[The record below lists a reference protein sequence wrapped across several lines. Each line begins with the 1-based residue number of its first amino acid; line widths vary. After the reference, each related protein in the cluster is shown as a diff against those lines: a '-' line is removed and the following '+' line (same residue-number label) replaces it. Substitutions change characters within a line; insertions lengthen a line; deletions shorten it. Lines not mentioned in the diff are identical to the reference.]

1 MGKDSIESEVNMEV
15 VTREY
20 KVYNFSELSE
30 DAKEKAKQWYLDDD
44 FRPQEFENI
53 YTEDLHYLFNNSDLK
68 MQFSLSYCQGDGLN
82 IYGKLDLMDVFA
94 VIRDTDHS
102 GEQFK
107 QYKDLFSEHEQK
119 TIEAYMEACGR
130 EIELPYNRHYCYCV
144 DDRVDFA
151 DEWIEILEYCRYKN
165 IQIDTIR
172 KMEKLVGTMFE
183 NLSATYEKYGYDYF
197 YNADD
202 EVVNETCEANGWRFL
217 EDGTFFAE

>member
-1 MGKDSIESEVNMEV
+1 MDMEV

-53 YTEDLHYLFNNSDLK
+53 YTEDLRYLFNNSDLK

-94 VIRDTDHS
+94 AIRDTDHS
-102 GEQFK
+102 GEQFE

-130 EIELPYNRHYCYCV
+130 EIELPYNIHYCYCV
-144 DDRVDFA
+144 DDKVDFA

-172 KMEKLVGTMFE
+172 KMEKLVGMMFE

-202 EVVNETCEANGWRFL
+202 EVVNEACEANGWRFL

>member
-1 MGKDSIESEVNMEV
+1 MEV
-15 VTREY
+15 AIREY

-94 VIRDTDHS
+94 AIRDTDHS

-107 QYKDLFSEHEQK
+107 QYKDLLSEHEQK

-172 KMEKLVGTMFE
+172 KMEKLVGMMFE

-202 EVVNETCEANGWRFL
+202 EVVNEACEANGWRFL

>member
-1 MGKDSIESEVNMEV
+1 MEV

-30 DAKEKAKQWYLDDD
+30 EAKDKVKQWYLDDD
-44 FRPQEFENI
+44 FRPYDFENI
-53 YTEDLHYLFNNSDLK
+53 YTEDLKYLFNNSDLK
-68 MQFSLSYCQGDGLN
+68 LQFSLSYCQGDDLN
-82 IYGKLDLMDVFA
+82 IYGKLDLVDVFTA
-94 VIRDTDHS
+94 IRDTKHS
-102 GEQFK
+102 GDLFK
-107 QYKDLFSEHEQK
+107 QYKDLFSEHEQR
-119 TIEAYMEACGR
+119 TIEAYMEVCGR
-130 EIELPYNRHYCYCV
+130 EVELPYNRHYCYCI

-151 DEWIEILEYCRYKN
+151 DDWIESLEYCRYKN

-172 KMEKLVGTMFE
+172 KMEKLVGRMFE

>member
-1 MGKDSIESEVNMEV
+1 MEV

-53 YTEDLHYLFNNSDLK
+53 YTEDLRYLFNNSDLK
-68 MQFSLSYCQGDGLN
+68 MQFSLSCCQGDGLN

-94 VIRDTDHS
+94 AIRDTDHS
-102 GEQFK
+102 GEQFE

-172 KMEKLVGTMFE
+172 KMEKLVGMMFE

-202 EVVNETCEANGWRFL
+202 EVVNEACEANEWRFL

>member
-1 MGKDSIESEVNMEV
+1 MEV

-94 VIRDTDHS
+94 AIRDTDHS

-172 KMEKLVGTMFE
+172 KMEKLVGMMFE
-183 NLSATYEKYGYDYF
+183 DLSTTYEKYGYDYF

-202 EVVNETCEANGWRFL
+202 EVINETCEANGWRFL
-217 EDGTFFAE
+217 EDGAFFAE

>member
-1 MGKDSIESEVNMEV
+1 MEI

-94 VIRDTDHS
+94 AIRDTDHS

-130 EIELPYNRHYCYCV
+130 EVELPYNRHYCYCV

-151 DEWIEILEYCRYKN
+151 NEWIEILKYCRYKN

-172 KMEKLVGTMFE
+172 KMEKLVGMMFV

-202 EVVNETCEANGWRFL
+202 EVVNEVCEANGWRFL

>member
-1 MGKDSIESEVNMEV
+1 MEI

-94 VIRDTDHS
+94 VIRDMGYS

-172 KMEKLVGTMFE
+172 KMEKLVGMMFE

-202 EVVNETCEANGWRFL
+202 EVVNEACEANEWRFL

>member
-1 MGKDSIESEVNMEV
+1 MEV
-15 VTREY
+15 VTRKY

-94 VIRDTDHS
+94 AIKDTDHS

-172 KMEKLVGTMFE
+172 KMEKLVGMMFE

-202 EVVNETCEANGWRFL
+202 EVVNEACEANGWRFL

>member
-1 MGKDSIESEVNMEV
+1 MEV

-107 QYKDLFSEHEQK
+107 NYKDLFSEHEQK

-130 EIELPYNRHYCYCV
+130 EIELPYNRHYCYCI

-172 KMEKLVGTMFE
+172 KMEKLVGMMFE

>member
-1 MGKDSIESEVNMEV
+1 MEII
-15 VTREY
+15 TREY

-30 DAKEKAKQWYLDDD
+30 DAKEKVKQWYLDDD
-44 FRPQEFENI
+44 FRPCEFENI
-53 YTEDLHYLFNNSDLK
+53 YTEDLRYLFNNSDLK
-68 MQFSLSYCQGDGLN
+68 LQFSLSYCQGDGLN
-82 IYGKLDLMDVFA
+82 IYGKLDLMDVFTA
-94 VIRDTDHS
+94 IRDTEHS
-102 GEQFK
+102 GDLFE
-107 QYKDLFSEHEQK
+107 QYKDLFSEHEQR
-119 TIEAYMEACGR
+119 TIEAYMEVCGR
-130 EIELPYNRHYCYCV
+130 EVELPYNRHYCYCI

-151 DEWIEILEYCRYKN
+151 DDWIESLEYCRYKN

-172 KMEKLVGTMFE
+172 KMEKLVGRMFE

>member
-1 MGKDSIESEVNMEV
+1 MEII
-15 VTREY
+15 TREY

-30 DAKEKAKQWYLDDD
+30 DAKEKVKQWYLDDD
-44 FRPQEFENI
+44 FRPCEFENI
-53 YTEDLHYLFNNSDLK
+53 YTEDLRYLFNNSDLK
-68 MQFSLSYCQGDGLN
+68 LQFSLSYCQGDGLN
-82 IYGKLDLMDVFA
+82 IYGKLDLMDVFTA
-94 VIRDTDHS
+94 IRDTEHS
-102 GEQFK
+102 GNLFE

-119 TIEAYMEACGR
+119 TIEAYMEVCGR
-130 EIELPYNRHYCYCV
+130 DVELPYNRHYCYCI

-151 DEWIEILEYCRYKN
+151 DDWIESLEYCRYKN

-172 KMEKLVGTMFE
+172 KMEKLVGRMFE

>member
-1 MGKDSIESEVNMEV
+1 MEVVTREYMEV

-53 YTEDLHYLFNNSDLK
+53 YTEDLRYLFNNSDLK

-94 VIRDTDHS
+94 AIRDTDHS
-102 GEQFK
+102 GEQFE

-172 KMEKLVGTMFE
+172 KMEKLVGMMFE

-202 EVVNETCEANGWRFL
+202 EVVNEACEANGWRFL

>member
-1 MGKDSIESEVNMEV
+1 MEV

-53 YTEDLHYLFNNSDLK
+53 YTEDLRYLFNNSDLK

-94 VIRDTDHS
+94 AIRDTDHS
-102 GEQFK
+102 GEQFE

-172 KMEKLVGTMFE
+172 KMEKLVGMMFE

-202 EVVNETCEANGWRFL
+202 EVVNDACEANGWRFL
-217 EDGTFFAE
+217 EDGTFFTE

>member
-20 KVYNFSELSE
+20 KVYNFFELSE

>member
-1 MGKDSIESEVNMEV
+1 MEV

-30 DAKEKAKQWYLDDD
+30 DAKEKAKKWYLDDD

-94 VIRDTDHS
+94 TIRDTDHS

-172 KMEKLVGTMFE
+172 KMEKLVGMMFE

>member
-1 MGKDSIESEVNMEV
+1 MEV

-30 DAKEKAKQWYLDDD
+30 DAKEKVKQWYLDDD
-44 FRPQEFENI
+44 FRPCEFENI
-53 YTEDLHYLFNNSDLK
+53 YTEDLRYLFNNSDLK
-68 MQFSLSYCQGDGLN
+68 LQFSLSYCQGDGLN
-82 IYGKLDLMDVFA
+82 IYGKLDLMDVFTA
-94 VIRDTDHS
+94 IRDTEHS
-102 GEQFK
+102 GDLFE

-119 TIEAYMEACGR
+119 TIEAYMEVCGR
-130 EIELPYNRHYCYCV
+130 EVELPYNRHYCYCI

-151 DEWIEILEYCRYKN
+151 DDWIESLEYCRYKN
-165 IQIDTIR
+165 IQIDTII
-172 KMEKLVGTMFE
+172 KMEKLVGRMFE

>member
-1 MGKDSIESEVNMEV
+1 MEII
-15 VTREY
+15 TREY

-30 DAKEKAKQWYLDDD
+30 KAKDKVKQWYLDDD
-44 FRPQEFENI
+44 FRPYEFENI
-53 YTEDLHYLFNNSDLK
+53 YTEDLKYLFNNSDLK
-68 MQFSLSYCQGDGLN
+68 LQFSLSYCQGDGLN
-82 IYGKLDLMDVFA
+82 IYGKLDLMDVFTA
-94 VIRDTDHS
+94 IRDTEHS
-102 GEQFK
+102 GDLFE

-119 TIEAYMEACGR
+119 TIEAYMEVCGR
-130 EIELPYNRHYCYCV
+130 EVELPYNRHYCYCI

-151 DEWIEILEYCRYKN
+151 DDWIESLEYCRYKN

-172 KMEKLVGTMFE
+172 KMEKLVGRMFE

-202 EVVNETCEANGWRFL
+202 EVVNEECEANGWRFL

>member
-1 MGKDSIESEVNMEV
+1 MEI

-172 KMEKLVGTMFE
+172 KMEKLVGMMFE

>member
-1 MGKDSIESEVNMEV
+1 MEV
-15 VTREY
+15 VTRKY

-44 FRPQEFENI
+44 FRPSEFENI

-94 VIRDTDHS
+94 AIRDADHS

-172 KMEKLVGTMFE
+172 KMEKLVGMMFE

-202 EVVNETCEANGWRFL
+202 EVVNEACEANGWRFL

>member
-1 MGKDSIESEVNMEV
+1 MEII
-15 VTREY
+15 TREY

-30 DAKEKAKQWYLDDD
+30 EAKDKVKQWYLDDD
-44 FRPQEFENI
+44 FRPYDFENI
-53 YTEDLHYLFNNSDLK
+53 YTEDLRYLFNNSDLK
-68 MQFSLSYCQGDGLN
+68 LQFSLSYCQGDGLN
-82 IYGKLDLMDVFA
+82 IYGKLDLMDVFTA
-94 VIRDTDHS
+94 IRDTEHS
-102 GEQFK
+102 GDLFE

-119 TIEAYMEACGR
+119 TIEAYMEVCGR
-130 EIELPYNRHYCYCV
+130 EVELPYNRHYCYCI

-151 DEWIEILEYCRYKN
+151 DDWIESLEYYRYKN

-172 KMEKLVGTMFE
+172 KMEKLVGRMFE
-183 NLSATYEKYGYDYF
+183 NLSGTYEKYGYDYF